1 MSTVNDNMLM
11 MQALLSGDNLK
22 NLQYGSAVQ
31 QLGNGQYLAPQQ
43 SASDQAIANNKV
55 RESNAKANK
64 AELDAIQTAQTV
76 DPNFFKRVVGFDMP
90 DIGSGSSA
98 DTYTAMQNAIFNA
111 PDSVFNQSNDPWSQA
126 IRPQSQEPTPE
137 QTQEQSATEAATTPT
152 TDTSTNASTDPAG
165 NSTEPASTE
174 ANTGTVIPAGN
185 APATTT
191 PPPSTALTDAG
202 NNSIEALAQHAN
214 DPKRRNTRWDRLAE
228 FFHIKPKEEFFN
240 DLSNTGVTYDG
251 RPFTRGIKGTTYL
264 DPNSKEGKEI
274 VNQFKRE
281 LANFNGAPLNTAT
294 NSANNTSA
302 SVTDPSQQGAVQAA
316 GSAVNAQQAQAQ
328 AQGQETALTK
338 NAPPEEKSSNYVP
351 TMEETEG
358 IRNIMVK
365 AAAGEVGKSDL
376 EKLGYSIN
384 SITNNLYEGLNRQ
397 AVLIGGMSNL
407 EYTLENAK
415 AGAEKVAGD
424 MVNTYGLDKKYIPDV
439 TRTISVINAKYP
451 NLTPA
456 VIASVIRTSSR
467 NDTNWW
473 IKPDSGRDTDIGQS
487 GLEYM
492 DAEVA
497 SKLSVLN
504 NKSSSGSYEA
514 IKDGYKRARSAVAG
528 LSEVETAMQMS
539 LQQYNKHLRDR
550 TAWGEDPKNQ
560 QRADW
565 LREDKD
571 KTNQYAYT
579 AGQKALAAFEEI
591 GSMYN
596 AQDRITYADAK
607 KAKASTA
614 KAVPASEIPER
625 TALEKASGY
634 GIYTN

>member
-11 MQALLSGDNLK
+11 MQALLTGDNLK

-64 AELDAIQTAQTV
+64 AELDAIQTAQAV
-76 DPNFFKRVVGFDMP
+76 DPNFFKKTVGFDMP

-98 DTYTAMQNAIFNA
+98 DTYAAMQDAIFGA
-111 PDSVFNQSNDPWSQA
+111 PDSVFNQPNDPWSQA
-126 IRPQSQEPTPE
+126 IRQQESAPT
-137 QTQEQSATEAATTPT
+137 QAQEQATTEATAS
-152 TDTSTNASTDPAG
+152 DASTNASTIPAG

-174 ANTGTVIPAGN
+174 ANAGTVIPAGN
-185 APATTT
+185 APTTT
-191 PPPSTALTDAG
+191 APQPNTALTDAG
-202 NNSIEALAQHAN
+202 NNTMAEVAQHAN
-214 DPKRRNTRWDRLAE
+214 DPNRKNTRWERLKNA
-228 FFHIKPKEEFFN
+228 FSNIFSSDDKGDLYN
-240 DLSNTGVTYDG
+240 DLSQTGVTSDGKPFAITGKGAIYYD
-251 RPFTRGIKGTTYL
+251 PQ
-264 DPNSKEGKEI
+264 SAEGKKI
-274 VNQFKRE
+274 LGQFSRQ
-281 LANFNGAPLNTAT
+281 LAERNTAPANT
-294 NSANNTSA
+294 VNNSANGVATPTTTPSA
-302 SVTDPSQQGAVQAA
+302 QQGAVQAA

-338 NAPPEEKSSNYVP
+338 NAPPEEKFSNYIP
-351 TMEETEG
+351 TIEETEG
-358 IRNIMVK
+358 IRNIMAK
-365 AAAGEVGKSDL
+365 AIAGEVGKSDL

-384 SITNNLYEGLNRQ
+384 SITDNLYEDVNRQ
-397 AVLIGGMSNL
+397 AVLIGGVSNL

-415 AGAEKVAGD
+415 SGAEKVAGD

-439 TRTISVINAKYP
+439 TRTISTINAKYP

-473 IKPDSGRDTDIGQS
+473 IKPDSGRDTDIGQT

-497 SKLSVLN
+497 SKLSTLN
-504 NKSSSGSYEA
+504 NKSGSGSYEA

-571 KTNQYAYT
+571 KTNQFAYN

-591 GSMYN
+591 GAMYN

-607 KAKASTA
+607 KAKASAA

-625 TALEKASGY
+625 TALEKASGF

>member
-1 MSTVNDNMLM
+1 MATVNDNMLM

-76 DPNFFKRVVGFDMP
+76 DPNFFKRTVGFDMP
-90 DIGSGSSA
+90 DIGSGSSV
-98 DTYTAMQNAIFNA
+98 DTYAAMQDAIFNA
-111 PDSVFNQSNDPWSQA
+111 PDSVFNQPNDPWSQA
-126 IRPQSQEPTPE
+126 IKSQSQEPTPE
-137 QTQEQSATEAATTPT
+137 QTQEQPATEAATT
-152 TDTSTNASTDPAG
+152 DASTDPAG
-165 NSTEPASTE
+165 NSTEPVSTE
-174 ANTGTVIPAGN
+174 TNTDTVIPAGN
-185 APATTT
+185 APTTTT
-191 PPPSTALTDAG
+191 PQPSTALTDAG
-202 NNSIEALAQHAN
+202 TNSIEALAQHAN
-214 DPKRRNTRWDRLAE
+214 ESRRRNTRWDRLAE
-228 FFHIKPKEEFFN
+228 FFHIKPREEFFN

-251 RPFTRGIKGTTYL
+251 KPFTRGPKGTTYL

-281 LANFNGAPLNTAT
+281 LANLNGTPLNTAT
-294 NSANNTSA
+294 NSANSTSTT
-302 SVTDPSQQGAVQAA
+302 VTDPSQQGAVQAA
-316 GSAVNAQQAQAQ
+316 GSAVNVQQ

-358 IRNIMVK
+358 IRNIMAK

-384 SITNNLYEGLNRQ
+384 SITDNLYEGLNRQ

-439 TRTISVINAKYP
+439 TRTISIINAKYP

-571 KTNQYAYT
+571 KTNQYAYI
-579 AGQKALAAFEEI
+579 AGQKALAAFGDI

-607 KAKASTA
+607 KAKASAA
-614 KAVPASEIPER
+614 KAEPASEIPER